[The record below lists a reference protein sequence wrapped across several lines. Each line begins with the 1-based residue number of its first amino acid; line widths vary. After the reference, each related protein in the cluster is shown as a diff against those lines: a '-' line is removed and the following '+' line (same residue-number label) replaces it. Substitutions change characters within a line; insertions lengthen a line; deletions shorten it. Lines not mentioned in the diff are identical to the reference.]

1 LHERTHGDPL
11 LFGDRPETLI
21 SNFGAGYP
29 NLEAGVNL
37 LRSRLTKLEGVGMA
51 HDYTRNLQ
59 FDRRLL
65 RRRGWVDSEELEK
78 ELADLPDVSHKAQL
92 PGEDNEPSSEPEEPP
107 PQDSNQPD

>member
-37 LRSRLTKLEGVGMA
+37 LRSRITKREGVGMA